1 MGREELLVQQLQA
14 GDEEAFTE
22 VVNLYHRRLVRFAS
36 ALVGDSSQA
45 EDVVQETWV
54 AAIRGIARFEAR
66 SSLQTWLFQICANR
80 ARSLRD
86 RDRRTVPVGVMEP
99 VLEPGRFGPNGQWT
113 APPEPWPDVDTRLLA
128 ESLMPT
134 VAEAIERLPDFQRQ
148 VVTLRDVEGLT
159 AQEACAVLEI
169 SEANQRVLL
178 HRGRA
183 RIRLALEYEMR
194 DRKT

>member
-1 MGREELLVQQLQA
+1 MGKDDLLVKQLQA
-14 GDEEAFTE
+14 GDEEVFAD
-22 VVNLYHRRLVRFAS
+22 VVDRYHRRLVRFAT
-36 ALVGDSSQA
+36 ALVGDSSKA

-54 AAIRGIARFEAR
+54 AALRGIARFEAR

-86 RDRRTVPVGVMEP
+86 RDRRIVPAGVTELAIEP
-99 VLEPGRFGPNGQWT
+99 SRFGTNGQWT
-113 APPEPWPDVDTRLLA
+113 TPPDPWPEVDSRLLA

-134 VAEAIERLPDFQRQ
+134 VAKAIEALPDFQRQ

-159 AQEACAVLEI
+159 AQEVCEVLEI

-183 RIRLALEYEMR
+183 RIRLALEQEIR
-194 DRKT
+194 DPKR